1 MGIESALGEGYLTTR
16 LDKLINWGRANA
28 ANGFSLLRY

>member
-28 ANGFSLLRY
+28 